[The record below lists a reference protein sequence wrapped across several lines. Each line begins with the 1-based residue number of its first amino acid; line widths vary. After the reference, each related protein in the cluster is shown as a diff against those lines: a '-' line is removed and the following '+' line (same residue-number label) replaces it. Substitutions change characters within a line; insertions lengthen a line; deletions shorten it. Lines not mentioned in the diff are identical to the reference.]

1 MPTAVTPTTCPACS
15 APASGQLCASCGAS
29 LSGAACAACRTALPP
44 GARFC
49 HRCGTPA
56 GAAAPVPARAGRD
69 PLPWAVALV
78 ALCAL
83 IALVGGQRFAAA
95 RGATLD
101 GPQNA
106 IPQAGLDFP
115 AGGAPQGMRA
125 PDISAM
131 SPRERAN
138 RLYDRIMRLH
148 EEGKTDSVQFIAV
161 NMFIPQLRSMEPLD
175 AHLRYDLGRVGE
187 VAGTVDVATAQADTI
202 LRAQPDHLLGLIL
215 ASRAARM
222 RGDETA
228 ALAFDRRTIAVEA
241 AERAKQLEEYLAH
254 DQDIANALTEAR
266 RVVK

>member
-1 MPTAVTPTTCPACS
+1 MPTAATTTTCPSCA
-15 APASGQLCASCGAS
+15 APASGQFCASCGAS
-29 LSGAACAACRTALPP
+29 LAGATCAGCRASLTP

-56 GAAAPVPARAGRD
+56 GSRAQEPARAGRD

-95 RGATLD
+95 RGAGLD
-101 GPQNA
+101 APQNA
-106 IPQAGLDFP
+106 LPQAGLDFP
-115 AGGAPQGMRA
+115 AAGAQQGMRA

-131 SPRERAN
+131 SPQERVN
-138 RLYDRIMRLH
+138 RLYDRIMALH
-148 EEGKTDSVQFIAV
+148 EQGKTDSVRFIAL

-187 VAGTVDVATAQADTI
+187 VAGTADVATAQADTI
-202 LRAQPDHLLGLIL
+202 LREQPNHLLGLIL

-222 RGDETA
+222 RGDEPA
-228 ALAFDRRTIAVEA
+228 AREFDRRALA
-241 AERAKQLEEYLAH
+241 AEPAERVKQLEEYVAH
-254 DQDIANALTEAR
+254 AADITSALTEAR
-266 RVVK
+266 RIIR